1 MADFGDWRKMKIANL
16 KIRIKLLLI
25 YFFCVL
31 IPIILTDAT
40 ILYTVNHNFKTEKN
54 KEKQFL
60 MDRIAYNL
68 NEIIEGCILFTNNIY
83 LDRQLNDFLNKSYM
97 NNSEYYREYME
108 FLEINNIAYNY
119 NNGKLFK
126 VQVYADN
133 NTILN
138 GGKISTIDTIEDT
151 NWYRQFKDSGEDIQ
165 LYTYY
170 DVMKRNA
177 TGSGTARTISIIRN
191 MNNFGISGIEKVLK
205 IDIDYNL
212 MLKNVLN
219 EKIDANIYVKNQDY
233 ILFSNDFSVHSMQPY
248 PLADTISMYDNT
260 LSKDF
265 VTGRK
270 TWTVVVRSQDTP
282 FWTVAFENK
291 GILLLV
297 LLNIFMPS
305 LLIYFVGKS
314 ISRRLFLVVS
324 HMNRVKKGQ
333 FEEIEDYTGEDEIG
347 EVILSYNLMVRKIRN
362 LIDVVFKDKTEKQ
375 ALELSKKQAELK
387 AIQSQVNP
395 HFLFNTLEAI
405 RMRSLIKEEY
415 ETADIIGELAILF
428 RKSMTWGN
436 DNITIDEEL
445 SFVDKYI
452 NIQRYRFGDKLKYN
466 KTVMEECRRYMIPK
480 LTIVTFIE
488 NAFVHGIETST
499 KDGLI
504 SLTIKKDK
512 NHLIIQVE
520 DNGQGIEGEKLIELK
535 QILSNADSMS
545 LNNSSS
551 TGVLNSFLRF
561 KMYSEQEI
569 IFDIDSE
576 PDKGTRITIQLPL
589 SKIVNAHQNTKD
601 KGGRDND

>member
-1 MADFGDWRKMKIANL
+1 MGRMKLSNL
-16 KIRIKLLLI
+16 KIRVKLLLI

-31 IPIILTDAT
+31 IPIILTDAA
-40 ILYTVNHNFKTEKN
+40 ILYTVNHNYRAEKN
-54 KEKQFL
+54 KEIQFL
-60 MDRIAYNL
+60 MDRIAYNM

-83 LDRQLNDFLNKSYM
+83 LDRQLNEFLNVSYPD
-97 NNSEYYREYME
+97 SATYYREYME
-108 FLEINNIAYNY
+108 FLEINNIGYNY

-138 GGKISTIDTIEDT
+138 GGKIATIDMIRDT
-151 NWYRQFKDSGEDIQ
+151 DWYKQYKEYGEDIQ

-191 MNNFGISGIEKVLK
+191 MNNFGLSGIEKVLK

-219 EKIDANIYVKNQDY
+219 EKIDADIYVKNQDY
-233 ILFSNDFSVHSMQPY
+233 ILFSNDVSTHSMQPY
-248 PLADTISMYDNT
+248 PLADTIKVNDNT

-270 TWTVVVRSQDTP
+270 TWTVVVQYQNAP
-282 FWTVAFENK
+282 FWTVVLENK

-297 LLNIFMPS
+297 LLNIFLPS

-324 HMNRVKKGQ
+324 HMNKVKKGQ
-333 FEEIEDYTGEDEIG
+333 FEEIKDFSGEDEIG
-347 EVILSYNLMVRKIRN
+347 EVILSYNLMIRKIRN

-375 ALELSKKQAELK
+375 ALEISKKQAELK

-428 RKSMTWGN
+428 RKSMSWGN
-436 DNITIDEEL
+436 GNITIDEEL
-445 SFVDKYI
+445 NFVDKYI
-452 NIQRYRFGDKLKYN
+452 NIQRYRFGDKLKYH
-466 KTVMEECRRYMIPK
+466 KSVMEECRQYMVPK
-480 LTIVTFIE
+480 LAIVTFIE

-504 SLTIKKDK
+504 TLTITKDQDY
-512 NHLIIQVE
+512 LFVQIE
-520 DNGQGIEGEKLIELK
+520 DNGQGIEGEKLMELK
-535 QILSNADSMS
+535 QMLSDADSMA

-561 KMYSEQEI
+561 KMYSEQEL

-576 PDKGTRITIQLPL
+576 PDMGTKITIQLPL
-589 SKIVNAHQNTKD
+589 SKVVRADQNTRD
-601 KGGRDND
+601 KGDRDND